1 AALDLLIPVPLHA
14 ARQRE
19 WGHNQAKEIAV
30 GLSES
35 LGIPLDDGCCASL
48 PADATAARL
57 DASERAANTGGAFET
72 MRSPLGWSAR
82 IGLVDDVLT
91 TGATLSACA
100 SALSRATGAHV
111 IGLAVASP
119 FR

>member
-1 AALDLLIPVPLHA
+1 
-14 ARQRE
+14 
-19 WGHNQAKEIAV
+19 
-30 GLSES
+30 
-35 LGIPLDDGCCASL
+35 
-48 PADATAARL
+48 
-57 DASERAANTGGAFET
+57 
-72 MRSPLGWSAR
+72 MRSPLGSPAR